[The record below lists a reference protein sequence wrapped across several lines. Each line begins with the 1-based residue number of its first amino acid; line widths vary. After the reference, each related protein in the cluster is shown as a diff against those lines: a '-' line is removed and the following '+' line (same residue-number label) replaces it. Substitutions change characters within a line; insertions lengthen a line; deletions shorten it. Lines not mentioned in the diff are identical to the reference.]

1 MVHPVWRFR
10 VRVCLGALVVSA
22 APLFLIAQAPSGGRG
37 QKKSPPARRNFLI
50 SRAVPDPAAV
60 ERGQKLFVADC
71 GFCHGSKANGG
82 ENGPDLVR
90 SVLALRDEG
99 GDQIGP
105 VILKG
110 RPDKGMPAFA
120 FTSAQIRDIAAF
132 LRARQQA
139 AINRTA
145 YKIQNVVTG
154 DAKKGEAY
162 FESKCGSCHSPE
174 GDLKG
179 IADKYD
185 AVALQS
191 RFLYP
196 ESHARRGGAGL
207 KRIPTPVTVTLASG
221 RKVSGE
227 LEYIDDF
234 NVALRDS
241 SGEYHSYE
249 RGAGVKVEVK
259 DPLAG
264 HLALLKQYTDQ
275 DMHNLTAYLVTLK

>member
-1 MVHPVWRFR
+1 MAYPVWRSR
-10 VRVCLGALVVSA
+10 VRVCLGALLLSA
-22 APLFLIAQAPSGGRG
+22 LPLYLIAQAPSGGRG

-90 SVLALRDEG
+90 SVLALQDEG

-110 RPDKGMPAFA
+110 RTEKGMPAFA
-120 FTSAQIRDIAAF
+120 LTSGQIKDIAAF

-139 AINRTA
+139 AIDRNA
-145 YKIQNVVTG
+145 YKIQNVATG
-154 DAKKGEAY
+154 DPKKGKAY

-179 IADKYD
+179 IAGKYD
-185 AVALQS
+185 PVALQS

-196 ESHARRGGAGL
+196 ESHARRGAGGN
-207 KRIPTPVTVTLASG
+207 RIPTPVTVTLASG
-221 RKVSGE
+221 RRISGE

-241 SGEYHSYE
+241 SGEYHSFE

>member
-1 MVHPVWRFR
+1 MVHPVWRSR
-10 VRVCLGALVVSA
+10 VRVCLGALVLSA
-22 APLFLIAQAPSGGRG
+22 VPLFLIAQSPSGGRG
-37 QKKSPPARRNFLI
+37 QMRRNFLI

-110 RPDKGMPAFA
+110 RADKGMPAFA
-120 FTSAQIRDIAAF
+120 LTGAQIKDIAAF

-145 YKIQNVVTG
+145 YKIHNVATG

-162 FESKCGSCHSPE
+162 FESKCISCHSPA

-191 RFLYP
+191 RYLYP
-196 ESHARRGGAGL
+196 ERRPGRGGAGP
-207 KRIPTPVTVTLASG
+207 KPIAKPVTVTLASG
-221 RKVSGE
+221 KKISGE

-241 SGEYHSYE
+241 SGEYHSFE
-249 RGAGVKVEVK
+249 RDPGVKVEVK